1 PNIIVV
7 GAQWGDEGK
16 GKVVD
21 VLAPHVDVVVRYQ
34 GGNNAG
40 HTVVVGSEKFV
51 LQSIP
56 SGILHRGVRCVIGC
70 GVVIDPQSLI
80 DEMESLV
87 QRGVSLDANLYI
99 SKNAHLI
106 MPYHPALDRASES
119 QAGARRIGTTGKGV
133 GPAYADKAARVGIR
147 MADLLDERLFREKLV
162 YNVEQKNRLLRGVYD
177 AETFSVE
184 GILGPYL
191 RFAGW
196 LAPYITD
203 TALILSRWIDG
214 GASVLFE
221 GAQGTM
227 LDVDHGTYPFITSSS
242 TTAGGAATGTGV
254 PPTRIHGV
262 LGISKAYATRVGEG
276 PFPTELAGPV
286 ADLLRGRG
294 NEFGSVTGRPRRCGW
309 VDAVALRYATRINGL
324 DSIAITKLDILDAC
338 ETVKIC
344 TGYRFRGDIVTEFP
358 EEERMWQEAEPV
370 YEELSGWQ
378 SSTRGMREYGDL
390 PTKAREYLE
399 RLSEL
404 AGVGV
409 SLVSTGAVR
418 DDTILVRDS
427 TLTRWFPALT
437 GWGFGHGAA
446 EGPGHRAG

>member
-1 PNIIVV
+1 MANIVVV

-21 VLAPHVDVVVRYQ
+21 VLASCVDVTVRYQ

-40 HTVVVGSEKFV
+40 HTVVVGKDKFV

-56 SGILHRGVRCVIGC
+56 SGILHPGCRCVIGC
-70 GVVIDPQSLI
+70 GVVVHPASLI
-80 DEMESLV
+80 EEMESLV
-87 QRGVSLDANLYI
+87 RRGVSLDGNLYI

-106 MPYHPALDRASES
+106 MPYHLALDRASES
-119 QAGARRIGTTGKGV
+119 KAGKRRIGTTGKGV
-133 GPAYADKAARVGIR
+133 GPAYTDKTARIGIR
-147 MADLLDERLFREKLV
+147 MADLLDERLFREKLEF
-162 YNVEQKNRLLRGVYD
+162 NVFQKNRLLREIYD
-177 AETFSVE
+177 AETFSVDA
-184 GILGPYL
+184 IFHPYR

-203 TALILSRWIDG
+203 TALLLSRWIDA

-242 TTAGGAATGTGV
+242 TTAGGASTGTGV
-254 PPTRIHGV
+254 PPTKINGV
-262 LGISKAYATRVGEG
+262 LGIAKAYLTRVGGG
-276 PFPTELAGPV
+276 PFPTELQGPA
-286 ADLLRGRG
+286 ADLLRAQG

-309 VDAVALRYATRINGL
+309 VDAQALRYAARINGF
-324 DSIAITKLDILDAC
+324 DSIALTKLDVLDVC

-344 TGYRFRGDIVTEFP
+344 TGYRHGGEVLTDFP
-358 EEERMWQEAEPV
+358 DEERIWDEAEPV

-378 SSTRGMREYGDL
+378 TSTNGLRDYADL
-390 PTKAREYLE
+390 PTKARQYLD

-404 AGVGV
+404 CGIPFG
-409 SLVSTGAVR
+409 LVSSGPAR
-418 DDTILVRDS
+418 DEIMLMPDS
-427 TLTRWFPALT
+427 ILTRWYPALR
-437 GWGFGHGAA
+437 GGL
-446 EGPGHRAG
+446 PPR